1 MSQSW
6 DLELGGPP
14 ELSYIEARGLG
25 LCTFPSPHS
34 TSQEMQLEGNVT
46 SGEVAPRACLWRV
59 LDVNYQES
67 PNFWLLGE

>member
-1 MSQSW
+1 MPQSW

-14 ELSYIEARGLG
+14 YIEARGLG
-25 LCTFPSPHS
+25 LCTFPSHHS

-46 SGEVAPRACLWRV
+46 SGEVAPRARLWRA